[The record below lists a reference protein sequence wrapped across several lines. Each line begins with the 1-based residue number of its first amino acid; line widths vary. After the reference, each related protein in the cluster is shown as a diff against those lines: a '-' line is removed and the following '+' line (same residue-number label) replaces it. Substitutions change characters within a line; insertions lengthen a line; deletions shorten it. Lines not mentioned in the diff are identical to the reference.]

1 MDGVVPAGARKL
13 IREAEEMAMKRNI
26 SVISLATDGG
36 TTDESTCC
44 SERERDTVREEYFDL
59 NDDNASLS
67 NKDGFVSQDGGD
79 DDSSH
84 FGFFDE
90 FFDVGVVEGTS
101 KEAQDERDAWTN
113 YSASLLAAK
122 SSSSQMVMEEELD
135 VLFNYN
141 FPNPSQCFKLSNS
154 ECNSAMELSCVV
166 SGFRIAQRISTGEI
180 SAHYGFVFCY
190 GSRSHFSWRRYSEFR
205 ELAGVLQYT
214 RDHFSSELFRNSLK
228 IWSFIEYKKKLFR
241 DLSVLY
247 LVRKAMHLNKF
258 MESVMFE
265 SPNPA
270 LLLHFAQSSQFVAL

>member
-36 TTDESTCC
+36 TTDESTS
-44 SERERDTVREEYFDL
+44 SERERDIVREEYFDL

-67 NKDGFVSQDGGD
+67 NKDGVMSQDGG

-90 FFDVGVVEGTS
+90 IFDVGVVEGTS

-122 SSSSQMVMEEELD
+122 SSSSQKAVGEEMD

-166 SGFRIAQRISTGEI
+166 SGFRIVQCISTGEI
-180 SAHYGFVFCY
+180 SAQFGFAYCY

-205 ELAGVLQYT
+205 ELAEVLQYT
-214 RDHFSSELFRNSLK
+214 SDHFSSKLFQKSLK

-247 LVRKAMHLNKF
+247 LGRKAMLLNKF

-270 LLLHFAQSSQFVAL
+270 LLLHFAQSSHFVAL